1 MTNQAS
7 HLKPTHYTAKMATTE
22 VLLIQQVENLGA
34 EGDRVKVKA
43 GYARNWLLP
52 RRLAIPLT
60 QANKKR
66 LEALMKA
73 REERE
78 VGELQQSE
86 EVGSKLSAVKIAI
99 PMKTGEGGKMFGAV
113 TVPQLLEKLTEQGF
127 HLDRKHIVP
136 FSPIKEL
143 GKHAATCKL
152 HPEVQ
157 VEIEFEVVSEN
168 PIEQ

>member
-1 MTNQAS
+1 
-7 HLKPTHYTAKMATTE
+7 MATTE

-52 RRLAIPLT
+52 RNLAVPLT
-60 QANKKR
+60 QANKKH
-66 LEALMKA
+66 LESLMKA

-78 VGELQQSE
+78 SDELKQAE
-86 EVGSKLSAVKIAI
+86 EVGSKLSAVSVAI
-99 PMKTGEGGKMFGAV
+99 SVKTGEGGKMFGSV
-113 TVPQLLEKLTEQGF
+113 TVPQLLEKLAEQGF
-127 HLDRKHIVP
+127 HLERRHIVP
-136 FSPIKEL
+136 FSPVKEL
-143 GKHAATCKL
+143 GKHSATCKL

-157 VEIEFEVVSEN
+157 VDVTFEVVSEN

>member
-1 MTNQAS
+1 
-7 HLKPTHYTAKMATTE
+7 MATTE
-22 VLLIQQVENLGA
+22 VLLIEQVENLGA

-52 RRLAIPLT
+52 RKLAVPLT

-66 LEALMKA
+66 LESLMKS

-78 VGELQQSE
+78 SGELRQAE
-86 EVGSKLSAVKIAI
+86 EVGAKLASVKIAI
-99 PMKTGEGGKMFGAV
+99 PVKTGEGGKMFGSV
-113 TVPQLLEKLTEQGF
+113 TVPQLLEKLTDGGF
-127 HLDRKHIVP
+127 LLERRHIVP
-136 FSPIKEL
+136 FSPVKAL
-143 GKHAATCKL
+143 GMHSATCKL
-152 HPEVQ
+152 HSEVQ

>member
-1 MTNQAS
+1 
-7 HLKPTHYTAKMATTE
+7 MATTE

-52 RRLAIPLT
+52 RNLAVPLT
-60 QANKKR
+60 QANKKH
-66 LEALMKA
+66 LESLMKA

-78 VGELQQSE
+78 ADELQQAE
-86 EVGSKLSAVKIAI
+86 EVGAKLSAVSVAI
-99 PMKTGEGGKMFGAV
+99 SVKTGEGGKMFGSV
-113 TVPQLLEKLTEQGF
+113 TVPQLLEKLAEQGF
-127 HLDRKHIVP
+127 HLERRHIMP
-136 FSPIKEL
+136 FSPIKNL
-143 GKHAATCKL
+143 GKHDAICKL

-157 VEIEFEVVSEN
+157 VQVEFEVVSEN

>member
-1 MTNQAS
+1 MG
-7 HLKPTHYTAKMATTE
+7 TTE

-66 LEALMKA
+66 LESLMKA
-73 REERE
+73 REARE
-78 VGELQQSE
+78 VDELKQAE
-86 EVGSKLSAVKIAI
+86 DVGAKLSSVNVAI
-99 PMKTGEGGKMFGAV
+99 PMKTGEGGKLFGAV
-113 TVPQLLEKLTEQGF
+113 TVPMLLEKLIEQGF
-127 HLDRKHIVP
+127 HLERRHIVP
-136 FSPIKEL
+136 FSPIKAL
-143 GKHAATCKL
+143 GKHTATCKL

-157 VEIEFEVVSEN
+157 IEIDFEVVSEN

>member
-1 MTNQAS
+1 MG
-7 HLKPTHYTAKMATTE
+7 TTE

-66 LEALMKA
+66 LESLMKA
-73 REERE
+73 REARE
-78 VGELQQSE
+78 VDELKQAE
-86 EVGSKLSAVKIAI
+86 DVGSKLASVNVAI
-99 PMKTGEGGKMFGAV
+99 PMKTGEGGKLFGAV
-113 TVPQLLEKLTEQGF
+113 TVPMLLEKLIEQGF
-127 HLDRKHIVP
+127 HLERRHIVP
-136 FSPIKEL
+136 FSPIKAL
-143 GKHAATCKL
+143 GKHTATCKL

-157 VEIEFEVVSEN
+157 IEIDFEVVSEN

>member
-1 MTNQAS
+1 MG
-7 HLKPTHYTAKMATTE
+7 TTE

-66 LEALMKA
+66 LESLMKA
-73 REERE
+73 REARE
-78 VGELQQSE
+78 VDELKQAE
-86 EVGSKLSAVKIAI
+86 DVGSKLSSVNVAI
-99 PMKTGEGGKMFGAV
+99 PMKTGEGGKLFGAV
-113 TVPQLLEKLTEQGF
+113 TVPMLLEKLIEQGF
-127 HLDRKHIVP
+127 HLERRHIVP
-136 FSPIKEL
+136 FSPIKAL
-143 GKHAATCKL
+143 GKHTATCKL

-157 VEIEFEVVSEN
+157 IEIDFEVVSEN

>member
-1 MTNQAS
+1 
-7 HLKPTHYTAKMATTE
+7 MATTE
-22 VLLIQQVENLGA
+22 VLLIEQVENLGA

-52 RRLAIPLT
+52 RKLAVPLT

-66 LEALMKA
+66 LESLMKS

-78 VGELQQSE
+78 SGELRQAE
-86 EVGSKLSAVKIAI
+86 EVGAKLASVKIAI
-99 PMKTGEGGKMFGAV
+99 PVKTGEGGKMFGSV
-113 TVPQLLEKLTEQGF
+113 TVPQLLEKLTGEGF
-127 HLDRKHIVP
+127 QLERRHIVP
-136 FSPIKEL
+136 FSPVKAL
-143 GKHAATCKL
+143 GMHSATCKL
-152 HPEVQ
+152 HSEVQ